1 MRAWG
6 GVSVRPIYGEWRE
19 CRLPEVD
26 VVDDYE
32 EVVWLL
38 VLALEAQVG
47 VHAVDVEALRFSIV
61 SDNLQEFK

>member
-1 MRAWG
+1 
-6 GVSVRPIYGEWRE
+6 
-19 CRLPEVD
+19 
-26 VVDDYE
+26 VDDDE

-61 SDNLQEFK
+61 SDDLQEFK